1 MTNSPELIILDVG
14 HGGCSILRDTDGIMI
29 IDCAPGPTLIEILS
43 FLEIREITTI
53 LISHADYD
61 HVAGLITLLSSLE
74 IKIHCIY
81 INADSQKET
90 EIWKDLRY
98 ALKDARKRNQ
108 LKINVGLT
116 TEQTGKLDIGEV
128 KIEILAPSPE
138 LAMSGPG
145 GKDLQG
151 KRLSS
156 NSMSAVIGLTH
167 KFHRVAMLAGDIDEI
182 GLNNLSS
189 DDPDLS
195 SDILVF
201 PHHGGKPGNT
211 DSEKFA
217 HLLCSLTKPKT
228 VFFSFDR
235 NKFDNPREEIIQGI
249 KSAVPNAYITCT
261 QLSKKCAV
269 QLPAIKSDHLSKLP
283 AKGRAS
289 NSCCGGTILIKMD
302 GKHTLS
308 TSLFKEHEQFV
319 KRVVPT
325 PVCLKNFL
333 SKH

>member
-61 HVAGLITLLSSLE
+61 HVAGLITLLSNLE
-74 IKIHCIY
+74 IKIYCIY

-128 KIEILAPSPE
+128 NIEILAPSPE
-138 LAMSGPG
+138 LAMSGSG

-167 KFHRVAMLAGDIDEI
+167 KSHRVAMLAADIDEI
-182 GLNNLSS
+182 GLDNLIS
-189 DDPDLS
+189 DSTDLS
-195 SDILVF
+195 SDIF
-201 PHHGGKPGNT
+201 
-211 DSEKFA
+211 
-217 HLLCSLTKPKT
+217 LLRP
-228 VFFSFDR
+228 
-235 NKFDNPREEIIQGI
+235 Q
-249 KSAVPNAYITCT
+249 
-261 QLSKKCAV
+261 
-269 QLPAIKSDHLSKLP
+269 
-283 AKGRAS
+283 
-289 NSCCGGTILIKMD
+289 
-302 GKHTLS
+302 
-308 TSLFKEHEQFV
+308 
-319 KRVVPT
+319 
-325 PVCLKNFL
+325 
-333 SKH
+333 